1 MSSSLLK
8 NHPYKYL
15 FYSGIV
21 NGVGD
26 RFSQVAVLTLL
37 LQLTG
42 SGLAVGAAMGIRILP
57 YLFLSPIGGRLSDRV
72 SKKKLMII
80 TDIVRVPFALSLLF
94 VNTENDLWIIF
105 VCVLALSCGE
115 AFYQPVRKSAI
126 AGITDAEELIQVNGL
141 EQVMIGV
148 VLIIGSITGGV
159 VTYVIGVKMAF
170 LWNALTF
177 IFAVIMIKH
186 LILPKN
192 TFNHEEWGKTAP
204 LPAKVFLTKIHKV
217 VLAVCLIELVIS
229 ATDGVFNVLISYYGS
244 ETLQLG
250 GLGIGALYGSLGIG
264 LAGSF
269 VITRKLSRSFLQIG
283 LFSIISE
290 GILQVAASQVE
301 SLLEV
306 SLLFTG
312 ISFVGGIGAA
322 CFHTLIMQ
330 HTAKHWQGRV
340 FGVLEAS
347 TNVILGGFML
357 ASGIALDHFSESFIG
372 EIGGGVN
379 IVFGTI
385 MIVTLFLYKKRAKLE
400 QF

>member
-1 MSSSLLK
+1 MTSSLLK

-72 SKKKLMII
+72 SKKKLMIT

-126 AGITDAEELIQVNGL
+126 AGITDAEELIRVNGL

-148 VLIIGSITGGV
+148 VLIIGSITGGI

-177 IFAVIMIKH
+177 IFAVLLIKH
-186 LILPKN
+186 LTLPMN
-192 TFNHEEWGKTAP
+192 IFANEEGGETP
-204 LPAKVFLTKIHKV
+204 LSAKVFFNKLHKV

-229 ATDGVFNVLISYYGS
+229 ATDGIFNVLISYYGS

-283 LFSIISE
+283 LFSIILE
-290 GILQVAASQVE
+290 GVLQVAASQADA
-301 SLLEV
+301 LLEV

-322 CFHTLIMQ
+322 CFHTLIMK

-340 FGVLEAS
+340 FGGLEAS

-357 ASGIALDHFSESFIG
+357 ASGIALDHFSERFIG
-372 EIGGGVN
+372 GIGGGVN
-379 IVFGTI
+379 IVFGSI
-385 MIVTLFLYKKRAKLE
+385 MVVVFFLFKNRAK
-400 QF
+400 QTPF